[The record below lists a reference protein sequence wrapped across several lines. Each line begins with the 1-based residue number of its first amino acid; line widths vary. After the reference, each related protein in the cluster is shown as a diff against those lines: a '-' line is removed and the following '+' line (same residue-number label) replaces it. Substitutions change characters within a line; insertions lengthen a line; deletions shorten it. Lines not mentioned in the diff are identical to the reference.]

1 MKIAILVAGE
11 IRNDK
16 IYFNE
21 LIKKYDMD
29 VFLSSNNKFGVRHT
43 NYKDSPLE
51 KRFLSRGN
59 SININELNINN
70 LKKYNLEEM
79 GLYNNYFNVN
89 QSIIK
94 LCGEKHS
101 VIGTVY
107 NIYHI
112 NKCLEMMFEYEKV
125 NGEYDIII
133 KIRPDLYIN
142 DIEFEE
148 VINLIKIK
156 KNKLIF
162 SKNTSN
168 KFQKSDKFFLGNR
181 SVIIDFIKKIN
192 IYRDKI
198 WKNHY
203 EQSTPW
209 NLVPIGE
216 RLFNLVITEYK
227 LDYLIFND
235 ENTKVIRK

>member
-1 MKIAILVAGE
+1 MKIALLIAGE

-21 LIKKYDMD
+21 LIKKYDID

-43 NYKDSPLE
+43 NYKDIPLE
-51 KRFLSRGN
+51 KRFLSKGN
-59 SININELNINN
+59 NININEFNINN

-79 GLYNNYFNVN
+79 GLYNNYFNIN

-101 VIGTVY
+101 VIGTIY

-112 NKCLEMMFEYEKV
+112 NKCLEMMLEYEKV
-125 NGEYDIII
+125 NEKYDIII

-142 DIEFEE
+142 DIEFEQA
-148 VINLIKIK
+148 INLIKIK

-162 SKNTSN
+162 SKNGSN
-168 KFQKSDKFFLGNR
+168 KFKKSDKFFLGSR
-181 SVIIDFIKKIN
+181 SLIIDFIEKIN
-192 IYRDKI
+192 IYINKI
-198 WKNHY
+198 WKNY
-203 EQSTPW
+203 YKQNTPH
-209 NLVPIGE
+209 NLIPIGE
-216 RLFNLVITEYK
+216 RLFNLVITE
-227 LDYLIFND
+227 
-235 ENTKVIRK
+235 